1 MPQSLNARG
10 NKDCGSD
17 KRQSGER
24 FERKEEFRG
33 KHNDRG
39 RRIESHPRVGVK
51 LAVASSA
58 ERGLRPPKV

>member
-1 MPQSLNARG
+1 MPQSSNARG
-10 NKDCGSD
+10 NKDGGSD

-39 RRIESHPRVGVK
+39 RRSHDQK
-51 LAVASSA
+51 EYN
-58 ERGLRPPKV
+58 ERPDHALDGPPVPGH

>member
-1 MPQSLNARG
+1 MPQSSNARG

-39 RRIESHPRVGVK
+39 RRVGVK